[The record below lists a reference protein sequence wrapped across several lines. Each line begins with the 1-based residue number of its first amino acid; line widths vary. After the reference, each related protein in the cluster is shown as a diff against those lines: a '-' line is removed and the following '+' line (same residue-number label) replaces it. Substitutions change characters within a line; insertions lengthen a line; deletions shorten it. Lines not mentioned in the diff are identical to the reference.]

1 MGSGLNAG
9 NIGAEIDVIKPALP
23 AQLTLRFAIHFAFG
37 ISRSFI
43 TLLIIFCLCEVYTP
57 QEFPIALAGLLTHA
71 VVSAQAA
78 ERQKMKYLVTASE
91 GPGWS
96 TPEEA
101 LNVLEKGVLP
111 TFDILL
117 KLEAE
122 KRIVAGGLPVGERK
136 LIFILEAS
144 SNEEV
149 PSPARYSLVGSAQ
162 VGSYPT

>member
-1 MGSGLNAG
+1 LKC
-9 NIGAEIDVIKPALP
+9 IL
-23 AQLTLRFAIHFAFG
+23 LRN
-37 ISRSFI
+37 
-43 TLLIIFCLCEVYTP
+43 
-57 QEFPIALAGLLTHA
+57 FPIALAGLLIML
-71 VVSAQAA
+71 VVSAQAAA

-101 LNVLEKGVLP
+101 LKVLETGVLP

-149 PSPARYSLVGSAQ
+149 DQVLRDIPLWGVLKWEVIPLESFDGRAQ
-162 VGSYPT
+162 KERSVLSELKKQRTNA

>member
-1 MGSGLNAG
+1 MVSFYSHHVAF
-9 NIGAEIDVIKPALP
+9 PAKRNFPLHW
-23 AQLTLRFAIHFAFG
+23 QHY
-37 ISRSFI
+37 SFM
-43 TLLIIFCLCEVYTP
+43 L
-57 QEFPIALAGLLTHA
+57 

-101 LNVLEKGVLP
+101 LKVLEKGVLP

-149 PSPARYSLVGSAQ
+149 DQVLRDIPLWGVLKWEVIPLESFDGRAQ
-162 VGSYPT
+162 KERSVLSELKKQLK

>member
-1 MGSGLNAG
+1 MVSFYSHHVAF
-9 NIGAEIDVIKPALP
+9 PAKRNFPLHW
-23 AQLTLRFAIHFAFG
+23 QDY
-37 ISRSFI
+37 SFM
-43 TLLIIFCLCEVYTP
+43 L
-57 QEFPIALAGLLTHA
+57 

-101 LNVLEKGVLP
+101 LKVLEKGVLP

-149 PSPARYSLVGSAQ
+149 DQVLRDIPLWGVLKWEVIPLESFDGRAQ
-162 VGSYPT
+162 KERSVLSELKKQLK

>member
-23 AQLTLRFAIHFAFG
+23 TQTHAPIAIHLAFG

-43 TLLIIFCLCEVYTP
+43 TLLIIFFLCEVHAP
-57 QEFPIALAGLLTHA
+57 QEFPIAL
-71 VVSAQAA
+71 
-78 ERQKMKYLVTASE
+78 E

-101 LNVLEKGVLP
+101 LKVLEKGVLP

-149 PSPARYSLVGSAQ
+149 DQVLRDIPLWGVLKWEVIPLESFEGRAQ
-162 VGSYPT
+162 KERSVLSELKKQLSNA